1 MFCSL
6 SFKNID
12 CHWLKSRLFDPVQF
26 DENAAKHQNVTKQQ
40 NKQKKQQNN
49 NK

>member
-12 CHWLKSRLFDPVQF
+12 CHWLKSRLFHPVQF